1 MGEIN
6 DIVKE
11 INKFRDARNWRQFH
25 NEKDLSLS
33 ITLEAAELLELFQWK
48 TSEEVVETNRERLAE
63 EIADVL
69 IYSYML
75 ADNLNFDIN
84 DIIREKLVKNAE
96 KYPIAKVKITKLSI
110 MNCLRNLFLNT
121 LIFSNKITNPI
132 NSPYYLHIFVWN
144 GGDF

>member
-1 MGEIN
+1 MRAMGEIN

-11 INKFRDARNWRQFH
+11 INKFRDARNWGQFH

-48 TSEEVVETNRERLAE
+48 TSDEVVETNRERLAE

-84 DIIREKLVKNAE
+84 DIIRKKLVKNAE
-96 KYPIAKVKITKLSI
+96 KYPIAKSKD
-110 MNCLRNLFLNT
+110 
-121 LIFSNKITNPI
+121 NKIKYNEL
-132 NSPYYLHIFVWN
+132 S
-144 GGDF
+144 

>member
-1 MGEIN
+1 MRAMGEIN

-11 INKFRDARNWRQFH
+11 INKFRDDRNWRQFH

-48 TSEEVVETNRERLAE
+48 TSDEVVETNRERLAE

-84 DIIREKLVKNAE
+84 DIIRKKLVKNAE
-96 KYPIAKVKITKLSI
+96 KYPIAKSKDNKTKYNELS
-110 MNCLRNLFLNT
+110 
-121 LIFSNKITNPI
+121 
-132 NSPYYLHIFVWN
+132 
-144 GGDF
+144 

>member
-1 MGEIN
+1 MRAMGEIN

-11 INKFRDARNWRQFH
+11 INKFRDDRNWRQFH

-48 TSEEVVETNRERLAE
+48 TSDEVVETNRERLAE

-84 DIIREKLVKNAE
+84 DIIRKKLVKNAE
-96 KYPIAKVKITKLSI
+96 KYPIAKSKD
-110 MNCLRNLFLNT
+110 
-121 LIFSNKITNPI
+121 NKIKYNEL
-132 NSPYYLHIFVWN
+132 S
-144 GGDF
+144 

>member
-1 MGEIN
+1 MRAMGEIN

-11 INKFRDARNWRQFH
+11 INKFRDDRNWRQFH

-48 TSEEVVETNRERLAE
+48 TSDEVVETNRERLAE

-84 DIIREKLVKNAE
+84 NIIRKKLVKNAE
-96 KYPIAKVKITKLSI
+96 KYPIAKSKD
-110 MNCLRNLFLNT
+110 
-121 LIFSNKITNPI
+121 NKIKYNEM
-132 NSPYYLHIFVWN
+132 S
-144 GGDF
+144 